1 MSIPLSLSGKV
12 ALITGGSRGIGA
24 ATVRLFTAAGA
35 KVVFT
40 YHKARSQAE
49 ALAKECGQANCR
61 ALAASLTSAG
71 SSQGVVAEAAKI
83 FGRIDIL
90 VANHGVWPAEDVAIE
105 NMPDEQWRSTL
116 STTLDEVFGLVNHRA
131 AKMKSHREPLP
142 PLATL
147 FS

>member
-1 MSIPLSLSGKV
+1 MTPINEPPSFRPLETYIANPETVSMSVPLSLSGKV

-61 ALAASLTSAG
+61 PLAASLTSAA
-71 SSQGVVAEAAKI
+71 SSQPLVAEAAKS

-90 VANHGVWPAEDVAIE
+90 VANH
-105 NMPDEQWRSTL
+105 
-116 STTLDEVFGLVNHRA
+116 
-131 AKMKSHREPLP
+131 
-142 PLATL
+142 
-147 FS
+147 